1 MPEILLLNDAVLWG
15 RVIRKPAGQETFP
28 DWRANSAGVA
38 PFANGR
44 EAHDAY
50 YEFLMENKEG
60 LLTPRSI
67 SERKSDP
74 FLAVW
79 AIVDTDGERNLP
91 KPVRLNISLP
101 ERTSSSALMS
111 KPALTY
117 DPFRLS
123 CQGCASGYKEID
135 SDVKTCSTSGIP
147 IESANY

>member
-1 MPEILLLNDAVLWG
+1 MVTRPQIGTGQWKIPAL
-15 RVIRKPAGQETFP
+15 RRPAGQETFP
-28 DWRANSAGVA
+28 GWRTNSAGVA

-111 KPALTY
+111 KPALTH
-117 DPFRLS
+117 DPFGFLAKAA
-123 CQGCASGYKEID
+123 QAALK
-135 SDVKTCSTSGIP
+135 K
-147 IESANY
+147 